1 MGALGAAIV
10 AADPQ
15 AAKYAGEGKRM
26 RPLGIKAFKTD
37 SRTLKLARYMTPS
50 LPAPPDSVKWSPAV
64 SQWGMM
70 LNGPSPDNPS
80 FARDGL
86 GCCTIS
92 SLGHAIQVWSANAYH
107 QITLPDSNILVAYEQ
122 WCGYDPNDP
131 ATDRGGIE
139 LDVLNDWRQQGLAG
153 HMLLGYADP
162 NVANISEVRQAIN
175 LFGGVYIGMN
185 LPITAESQ
193 IENGQPW
200 DVTDSSLSGDA
211 APGSWGGH
219 CLSPGTRVLTADLRY
234 VPIESLEVG
243 DVLVGFEEFIEP
255 GQKSRRF
262 RSSVVEAI
270 REIELPC
277 YDLEFE
283 DGTKVRCSFDHLWL
297 VKPDGGKQK
306 WVSTEELRAGKDRK
320 SSIYKPF
327 PVWGQENSGDAGYLA
342 GVFDGEGWVDGEQ
355 KRSIHK
361 AGFSQSYNELLDHAK
376 KALTDRGFKYT
387 ERKRSKSGF
396 SKKEICEV
404 VLNTSKG
411 DLLRFLG
418 SIRPYRLLAKVDP
431 SRLGKL
437 ECYGKVALI
446 SKRSCGNQTV
456 IAVRTSTRT
465 FIAEGLASHNCVF
478 VMDYDQDGFTC
489 VTWGALQRMTL
500 AFWNAY
506 VVEAHALLGQD
517 WLRAQGPKVSAPN
530 GFDIDQLAADLAA
543 IDCTQG
549 GTRPLRL

>member
-1 MGALGAAIV
+1 
-10 AADPQ
+10 
-15 AAKYAGEGKRM
+15 M

-107 QITLPDSNILVAYEQ
+107 QITLPDWDILVAYEQ

-219 CLSPGTRVLTADLRY
+219 A
-234 VPIESLEVG
+234 
-243 DVLVGFEEFIEP
+243 
-255 GQKSRRF
+255 
-262 RSSVVEAI
+262 
-270 REIELPC
+270 
-277 YDLEFE
+277 
-283 DGTKVRCSFDHLWL
+283 
-297 VKPDGGKQK
+297 
-306 WVSTEELRAGKDRK
+306 
-320 SSIYKPF
+320 
-327 PVWGQENSGDAGYLA
+327 
-342 GVFDGEGWVDGEQ
+342 
-355 KRSIHK
+355 
-361 AGFSQSYNELLDHAK
+361 
-376 KALTDRGFKYT
+376 
-387 ERKRSKSGF
+387 
-396 SKKEICEV
+396 
-404 VLNTSKG
+404 
-411 DLLRFLG
+411 
-418 SIRPYRLLAKVDP
+418 
-431 SRLGKL
+431 
-437 ECYGKVALI
+437 
-446 SKRSCGNQTV
+446 
-456 IAVRTSTRT
+456 
-465 FIAEGLASHNCVF
+465 VF

-543 IDCTQG
+543 ID
-549 GTRPLRL
+549 